1 MESIKYSGHLVT
13 EGKTFSGQPWIC
25 LITNVLLLENLVRD
39 HLHFASNMKRISV
52 TLDRLKYFTFY
63 NQITKRGYYPLCL
76 LQSATSN
83 HLNDF
88 NNMPFRNSLTTWH
101 CHMAN
106 IHKYKKNLK
115 NIVPIRTKY
124 NEIKKKHKFQQL
136 YPLKTT

>member
-1 MESIKYSGHLVT
+1 MNLPYYQCSSVSELHQFS
-13 EGKTFSGQPWIC
+13 ETF
-25 LITNVLLLENLVRD
+25 LENLVRD
-39 HLHFASNMKRISV
+39 HLQFASNMKRISV

-124 NEIKKKHKFQQL
+124 NEIKKNTHSKNFI
-136 YPLKTT
+136 Y